1 MLLADYVARALP
13 MVAHTFTVDVRSIPR
28 IGGEPF
34 SLVMREVSG
43 LKPGEVLRVL
53 AACESIPLFE
63 ALGGTEFS
71 HEAHPIEQDDWEVL
85 FTRMGPA
92 ERSPSPAP
100 APSAAWAAPT
110 VRLDNRGLP
119 ATEPVMRM
127 LELLEQMHPNEV
139 MELLSDEEPSFLYPE
154 LRARGHAVRPERANR
169 DHRLLIRR
177 GVPEI

>member
-1 MLLADYVARALP
+1 M
-13 MVAHTFTVDVRSIPR
+13 AHTFTVDVRSIPR

-34 SLVMREVSG
+34 SLVMREASG

-53 AACESIPLFE
+53 VACDSVPLFE
-63 ALGGTEFS
+63 ALGDKEFS

-85 FTRMGPA
+85 FTRVEPC
-92 ERSPSPAP
+92 ERSPEPMQAPPAV
-100 APSAAWAAPT
+100 WAAPT

-119 ATEPVMRM
+119 PTEPILRA
-127 LELLEQMHPNEV
+127 LELLEQMHPGEV
-139 MELLSDEEPSFLYPE
+139 MEILSDQELSFLYSE
-154 LRARGHAVRPERANR
+154 LRARGHALQTERANG

>member
-34 SLVMREVSG
+34 SLVMREASG

-100 APSAAWAAPT
+100 APSAAWAAPSS
-110 VRLDNRGLP
+110 V
-119 ATEPVMRM
+119 PVMIWPQLNTSPLIKDVM
-127 LELLEQMHPNEV
+127 IPTGSTSWSVEV
-139 MELLSDEEPSFLYPE
+139 VN
-154 LRARGHAVRPERANR
+154 AIG
-169 DHRLLIRR
+169 
-177 GVPEI
+177 